1 MPQEC
6 ALIQVGLTGQLLAL
20 QELQEQLKREGWRA
34 LQPEVQAEQ
43 EISKLQEQLAAAQVT
58 DEAAQQGVKRLE
70 QEVKRLEQQLA
81 GSQTATAPK
90 EQELVATLVQ
100 SDDVCT
106 CLSCTNLYALS

>member
-1 MPQEC
+1 M
-6 ALIQVGLTGQLLAL
+6 QVGLTGQLLAL
-20 QELQEQLKREGWRA
+20 QDLQEQLKRKSWRA
-34 LQPEVQAEQ
+34 LQAEVKAEQ

-58 DEAAQQGVKRLE
+58 DEAAQQRGKRLE

-90 EQELVATLVQ
+90 EHKLGTQVQ
-100 SDDVCT
+100 YDHVCA